1 MNFIIKNT
9 ETGLFVI
16 GKKLGDKVLW
26 HEGSLLDA
34 AGFSTKIDAKAAM
47 NQIKAKQPL
56 VKLEMMKIFRD
67 KHKNI
72 KVEGI

>member
-1 MNFIIKNT
+1 MNYIIKNT

-16 GKKLGDKVLW
+16 GKQLSDQVLW
-26 HEGSLLDA
+26 HEGSILDA
-34 AGFSTKIDAKAAM
+34 AAFNSMPQAKLAV
-47 NQIKAKQPL
+47 NQIVTRQPG
-56 VKLEMMKIFRD
+56 VKLEIMKIFRD